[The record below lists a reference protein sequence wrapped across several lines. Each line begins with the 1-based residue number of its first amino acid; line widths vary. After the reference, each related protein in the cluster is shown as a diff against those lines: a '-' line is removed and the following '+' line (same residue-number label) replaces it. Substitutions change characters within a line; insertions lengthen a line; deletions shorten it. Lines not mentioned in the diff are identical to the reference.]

1 MKLKERLRNIPRYR
15 IRGKVTSVIGPII
28 EAILPKVSIGDSCLL
43 ENGLEAEVVGFKDG
57 KTLLMSFD
65 DTIGVSVGSWIE
77 ARQEPV
83 SIGVSDELL
92 GTVID
97 PFGNP
102 LNKKNIEYSQYY
114 YLKNDVINPLQ
125 RNRITEPL
133 DVGVRSINA
142 LLTFGKGQR
151 IGIFAGA
158 GVGKSTLL
166 GMISRFTSADVN
178 VIALIGERGREVRE
192 FIEDNLGEEGLKKSV
207 VVVATSD
214 QTPLAKIR
222 AAYSAITI
230 ARYFSNNG
238 KDVLFLLDSLTR
250 LAMAQREIGLAIGEP
265 PTTKGYT
272 PSVFALLPKFIE
284 QAGAF
289 SNRGSITGIY
299 TVLIEGDDISMDPVA
314 DAAMGFLDGHIILSR
329 EMANKRIFPAIDILK
344 SVSRLMPQLV
354 TDDILNYQSILYEI
368 ESVYREAE
376 DMINLGLY
384 KRGSNPKIDL
394 AVDVYPELLNFI
406 KQDMNEK
413 EDFESSI
420 RKLIKLV
427 DKIKAKGESEYGIKW
442 NKQ

>member
-1 MKLKERLRNIPRYR
+1 MKLKERLKKIPKYK
-15 IRGKVTSVIGPII
+15 IKGKVTGVVGPII
-28 EAILPKVSIGDSCLL
+28 EAVLPKVSIGDSCVL

-65 DTIGVSVGSWIE
+65 DTVGVSVGSWIE
-77 ARQEPV
+77 ARQEPA
-83 SIGVSDELL
+83 SIGVGNDLL
-92 GTVID
+92 GSVID
-97 PFGNP
+97 PFGKP
-102 LNKKNIEYSQYY
+102 LNREKIEYSQFY
-114 YLKNDVINPLQ
+114 YLKNNTINPLY
-125 RNRITEPL
+125 RDRINKPL
-133 DVGVRSINA
+133 DVGVRVING
-142 LLTFGKGQR
+142 LLTLGKGQR

-166 GMISRFTSADVN
+166 GMISRYTSADVN

-222 AAYSAITI
+222 AAYTAITI
-230 ARYFSNNG
+230 AKYFSNNG

-289 SNRGSITGIY
+289 HNRGSITGIY
-299 TVLIEGDDISMDPVA
+299 TVLVEGDDISMDPVA
-314 DAAMGFLDGHIILSR
+314 DAAMGFLDGHIVLSR
-329 EMANKRIFPAIDILK
+329 DMANKRIFPAVDILK

-354 TDDILNYQSILYEI
+354 TDEILNYQSIFYEI
-368 ESVYREAE
+368 ESVYRESE

-384 KRGSNPKIDL
+384 KKGSNPKIDL
-394 AVDVYPELLNFI
+394 AIDIYPEIIRYI

-413 EDFESSI
+413 ETLEDSFE
-420 RKLIKLV
+420 KLKELV
-427 DKIKAKGESEYGIKW
+427 EKIVHIGESEYGIRW

>member
-28 EAILPKVSIGDSCLL
+28 EAVLPKVSIGDACVL

-65 DTIGVSVGSWIE
+65 DTVGVSVGSWIE
-77 ARQEPV
+77 AKQEPV

-92 GTVID
+92 GSVID

-102 LNKKNIEYSQYY
+102 LNKEKIEYTQSY
-114 YLKNDVINPLQ
+114 YLKNDTINPLF
-125 RNRITEPL
+125 RDRIKEPL

-142 LLTFGKGQR
+142 LLTLGKGQR

-230 ARYFSNNG
+230 ARYFSNSG
-238 KDVLFLLDSLTR
+238 RDVLFLLDSLTR

-299 TVLIEGDDISMDPVA
+299 TVLVEGDDISMDPVA
-314 DAAMGFLDGHIILSR
+314 DAAMGFLDGHIVLSR
-329 EMANKRIFPAIDILK
+329 DLANKRIFPAVDVLK

-354 TDDILNYQSILYEI
+354 DEEILNYQSVFYEI

-384 KRGSNPKIDL
+384 KKGSNPKVDL
-394 AVDVYPELLNFI
+394 AIDMYPELVDFI
-406 KQDMNEK
+406 KQNMNEK
-413 EDFESSI
+413 ETLKSSFE
-420 RKLIKLV
+420 KLKMLAE
-427 DKIKAKGESEYGIKW
+427 KIVAKGESEYGIRW

>member
-102 LNKKNIEYSQYY
+102 LNKENIEYSQYY